1 MKKRY
6 DIGGIPSQL
15 QNGDS
20 LMTTTPD
27 AANLEDDGKHSLT
40 DVIQDTDTD
49 AQAVVNDDAAVS
61 EDDAVN
67 ADDDTVSADA
77 EDDAVNADADATVN
91 DSDATDDDASFT
103 PGSWPSPAPAPF
115 QGTTNLDLLKRWA
128 AENKV
133 EADPYVGG
141 LLSASA
147 SRQDLSMWASL
158 DPVEML
164 PHPTVKSGQRLS
176 RFART
181 LIFVRNVAVFVPV
194 ALTWFAIRQASQAFG
209 AFATAKEGQLAPG
222 GQLDLNFLRFWGSG
236 GDTKLGFEWLSAEWR
251 IQNIALL
258 DAIIITAI
266 VLATMLAGVLENRAS
281 RKLAHAEQVA
291 ETSRLYVAIDIKRAL
306 HGNRQ
311 ATPESIAESL
321 AESLTDLLGATRMMA
336 NSSARLEA
344 ASIGV
349 DAMGPRFDQFN
360 RRLEILDQHLGGNVV
375 KAVTD
380 LVSSVSALG
389 KTVDSD
395 FTRVLNE
402 VLVGLE
408 EVQQQLSRT
417 SSSVEFGT
425 KQLRDDLDAI
435 VGRLGSVTQRGRV

>member
-1 MKKRY
+1 M
-6 DIGGIPSQL
+6 
-15 QNGDS
+15 
-20 LMTTTPD
+20 
-27 AANLEDDGKHSLT
+27 
-40 DVIQDTDTD
+40 
-49 AQAVVNDDAAVS
+49 
-61 EDDAVN
+61 
-67 ADDDTVSADA
+67 
-77 EDDAVNADADATVN
+77 
-91 DSDATDDDASFT
+91 
-103 PGSWPSPAPAPF
+103 
-115 QGTTNLDLLKRWA
+115 
-128 AENKV
+128 
-133 EADPYVGG
+133 
-141 LLSASA
+141 
-147 SRQDLSMWASL
+147 
-158 DPVEML
+158 
-164 PHPTVKSGQRLS
+164 
-176 RFART
+176 
-181 LIFVRNVAVFVPV
+181 RNVAVFVPV
-194 ALTWFAIRQASQAFG
+194 ALTWFATRQASQACG

>member
-133 EADPYVGG
+133 EADP
-141 LLSASA
+141 
-147 SRQDLSMWASL
+147 
-158 DPVEML
+158 
-164 PHPTVKSGQRLS
+164 
-176 RFART
+176 
-181 LIFVRNVAVFVPV
+181 
-194 ALTWFAIRQASQAFG
+194 
-209 AFATAKEGQLAPG
+209 
-222 GQLDLNFLRFWGSG
+222 
-236 GDTKLGFEWLSAEWR
+236 
-251 IQNIALL
+251 
-258 DAIIITAI
+258 
-266 VLATMLAGVLENRAS
+266 
-281 RKLAHAEQVA
+281 
-291 ETSRLYVAIDIKRAL
+291 
-306 HGNRQ
+306 
-311 ATPESIAESL
+311 
-321 AESLTDLLGATRMMA
+321 
-336 NSSARLEA
+336 
-344 ASIGV
+344 
-349 DAMGPRFDQFN
+349 
-360 RRLEILDQHLGGNVV
+360 
-375 KAVTD
+375 
-380 LVSSVSALG
+380 
-389 KTVDSD
+389 
-395 FTRVLNE
+395 
-402 VLVGLE
+402 
-408 EVQQQLSRT
+408 
-417 SSSVEFGT
+417 
-425 KQLRDDLDAI
+425 
-435 VGRLGSVTQRGRV
+435 